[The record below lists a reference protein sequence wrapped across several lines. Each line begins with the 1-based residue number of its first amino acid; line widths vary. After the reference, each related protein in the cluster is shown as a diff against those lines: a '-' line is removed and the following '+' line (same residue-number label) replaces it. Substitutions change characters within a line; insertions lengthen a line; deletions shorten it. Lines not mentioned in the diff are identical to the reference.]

1 MNEHVVSVTPESPHL
16 ATYTMKTP
24 EVDYD
29 HPAVRLKISELREV
43 CAGLEDYAKK
53 AYEFV
58 RDHIAHSWDIQSARI
73 TCAASEALLA
83 GEGICYAKSNLLC
96 ALLRGNGIPAG
107 FCYQRL
113 TLGDTP
119 DTGYCIHALNGVYID
134 SAAKWIRLD
143 ARGNKPGV
151 QAEFS
156 LHQEK
161 LAFPVRSELGEREY
175 STVYAEPNSRT
186 IAVLKQHTNSIDMY
200 LHGLPD
206 EL

>member
-1 MNEHVVSVTPESPHL
+1 MSERALSAIPESADL
-16 ATYTMKTP
+16 ANYTIKTP

-29 HPAVRLKISELREV
+29 HPAVRMKIAELRELSSG
-43 CAGLEDYAKK
+43 AEDYARK

-58 RDHIAHSWDIQSARI
+58 RDRIAHSWDIQSARI

-119 DTGYCIHALNGVYID
+119 DTGYCIHALNAVRLDPPGR
-134 SAAKWIRLD
+134 WIRLD

-156 LHQEK
+156 LRQEK
-161 LAFPVRSELGEREY
+161 LAFPIRSELGERGY
-175 STVYAEPNSRT
+175 PTVFIEPNPRT
-186 IAVLKQHTNSIDMY
+186 IAALKQHTNCADMY